1 MLPSETGLLEIDVV
15 GGTRVAETVNGVVTS
30 TRPIP

>member
-1 MLPSETGLLEIDVV
+1 MPPSEPGLLEIDVV
-15 GGTRVAETVNGVVTS
+15 GGTRLAKTVNGVVTS